1 MAWAPLFLS
10 AAFAIGTAFL
20 AYRLAVAAGDA
31 PRWSSFLRGIPGWE
45 GRGRP
50 WIVALQRRAGDFD
63 RTPEGWAGYA
73 AACGAGGLLGG
84 AAVGGPLGGL
94 GGAFSAFLPLALL
107 SSRAD
112 RRLAAVE
119 REFPFVVD
127 LVGLA
132 VAGGMTVEWS
142 LRRVVPRLPE
152 GPLQTELARLLAE
165 RAVGQAWPEVLA
177 GLAERTGSGAV
188 RETAATLAQAESTGM
203 SLAPILARL
212 SADLRERKL
221 AASEAKAHRAPVR
234 MLFPIVLCILPAV
247 FAVLLAPVLSRMLG

>member
-1 MAWAPLFLS
+1 MAWAPFFLS
-10 AAFAIGTAFL
+10 AAFGIGIACF
-20 AYRLAVAAGDA
+20 AHRLAARLAGA
-31 PRWSSFLRGIPGWE
+31 PRRDGLLRSLPGWE

-50 WIVALQRRAGDFD
+50 WIVGLQRRAGDFD
-63 RTPEGWAGYA
+63 RTPESWAGYA
-73 AACGAGGLLGG
+73 AACGTAGVLWG
-84 AAVGGPLGGL
+84 AAIAGPLGGA
-94 GGAFSAFLPLALL
+94 GGAFLAFLPIALL

-119 REFPFVVD
+119 GEFPFVVD

-142 LRRVVPRLPE
+142 LRRVVPRLPA

-165 RAVGQAWPEVLA
+165 RSVGQGWPEVLA

-188 RETAATLAQAESTGM
+188 RETAATLVQAESTGM

-212 SADLRERKL
+212 SADLRERRL